1 MWHCTQ
7 HNSFGRSGS
16 GIRPASNRQH
26 RCLRSATKQV
36 CLASC
41 FGCHPHVPN
50 VLQTSVWHAHAANIK
65 VLVYSNVET
74 FITFRSST
82 PLVLSVFDYIF
93 LGRKLPGGRS
103 IFSILLLIMSCSG
116 YTYYDQGFKLEAYTW
131 LCVW

>member
-1 MWHCTQ
+1 MGT
-7 HNSFGRSGS
+7 
-16 GIRPASNRQH
+16 PSNH
-26 RCLRSATKQV
+26 V
-36 CLASC
+36 CMRTLY
-41 FGCHPHVPN
+41 H
-50 VLQTSVWHAHAANIK
+50 VLQEGSHFHLPNFCCENYVSPVHAANIK

-82 PLVLSVFDYIF
+82 PLVLSVFDYLF

-116 YTYYDQGFKLEAYTW
+116 YTYYDQGFRLEAYTW

>member
-1 MWHCTQ
+1 M
-7 HNSFGRSGS
+7 
-16 GIRPASNRQH
+16 
-26 RCLRSATKQV
+26 L
-36 CLASC
+36 
-41 FGCHPHVPN
+41 
-50 VLQTSVWHAHAANIK
+50 TSVGINMHVSFVSCKLCPSSISCKLPATRHARAANIK

-82 PLVLSVFDYIF
+82 PLVLSVFDYLF

-103 IFSILLLIMSCSG
+103 IFSILLLILSCSG

>member
-1 MWHCTQ
+1 
-7 HNSFGRSGS
+7 
-16 GIRPASNRQH
+16 
-26 RCLRSATKQV
+26 
-36 CLASC
+36 
-41 FGCHPHVPN
+41 
-50 VLQTSVWHAHAANIK
+50 

-82 PLVLSVFDYIF
+82 PLVLSVFDYLF

-103 IFSILLLIMSCSG
+103 IFSILLLILSCSG